1 MKIWH
6 ISDTHCLLDK
16 IQVPADIDMV
26 IHTGDATNVRDPFKN
41 EPEMWRFIERYA
53 ALDIPVKIFIAGN
66 HDGSL
71 QKGLV
76 TKADFDS
83 RDIHYL
89 YNDSVTIEGLKIWG
103 SPFSPTFGDWSFG
116 MARHK
121 IGSLWDTI
129 PEDTDIVLTHGPPVG
144 VLDITNR
151 RDNLQEQC
159 GCRSLMK
166 RIREI
171 QPKAVMFGHIH
182 NTKDVCNAGT
192 KQLAG
197 LDTIFSNGS
206 CVTDGKRG
214 QITSHGNVIT
224 GVGGRNDLYNT
235 PR

>member
-16 IQVPADIDMV
+16 VQVPENIDLV
-26 IHTGDATNVRDPFKN
+26 IHSGDATNVRDPFRN
-41 EPEMWRFIERYA
+41 EPEMRQFIEQYA
-53 ALDIPVKIFIAGN
+53 ALDIPVKIFTGGN

-76 TKADFDS
+76 RKEDFES
-83 RDIHYL
+83 QGINYL
-89 YNDSVTIEGLKIWG
+89 YNETIEIDGLKIWG

-116 MARHK
+116 MARQK
-121 IGSLWDTI
+121 IGRLWETI
-129 PEDTDIVLTHGPPVG
+129 PDDTDIILVHGPPLG

-171 QPKAVMFGHIH
+171 QPKLVAFGHIH
-182 NTKDVCNAGT
+182 NTKDVYNAGT
-192 KQLAG
+192 KQIAG

-206 CVTDGKRG
+206 CVTDGKWG
-214 QITSHGNVIT
+214 VITSHGNGMSGI
-224 GVGGRNDLYNT
+224 
-235 PR
+235 